1 MHPLLYVAVLCLG
14 FIIAFAL
21 YEMYGGEVDGGS
33 EGNDSPFK
41 RRRFLLDSNA
51 EFGLFK
57 VLVELY
63 GDKYYIFPQVH
74 YSHLL
79 EVSKHDWKESRR
91 QMAKLERKSADFV
104 LCKKD
109 DVSPQLVIEL
119 DGPTHKTHS
128 RTMERDEFIND
139 ILEAAGLPCVRIAVG
154 PYTPESIKEVVDAAL
169 AGNHDKKD

>member
-41 RRRFLLDSNA
+41 RRRFLMDSNA
-51 EFGLFK
+51 EYGLFK

-63 GDKYYIFPQVH
+63 GDTYYIFPQVH

-91 QMAKLERKSADFV
+91 QMAKLDRKSADFV
-104 LCKKD
+104 LCKKG
-109 DVSPQLVIEL
+109 DVSPQLVVEL
-119 DGPTHKTHS
+119 DGPTHARE
-128 RTMERDEFIND
+128 RTKERDEFIND
-139 ILEAAGLPCVRIAVG
+139 ILEAAGLPCVRIVVG
-154 PYTPESIKEVVDAAL
+154 PYTPKSIKKVVDAAL
-169 AGNHDKKD
+169 AN